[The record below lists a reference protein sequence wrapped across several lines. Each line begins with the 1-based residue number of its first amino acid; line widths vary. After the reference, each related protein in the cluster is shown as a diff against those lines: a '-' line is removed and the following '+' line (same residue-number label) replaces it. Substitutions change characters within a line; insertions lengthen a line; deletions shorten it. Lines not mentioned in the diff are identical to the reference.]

1 MEGSI
6 QDYKCNIRKDPNSFY
21 YRSNH
26 YNFAINNIPSP
37 FLFNGVHDD
46 CHLAIDEIDKIEFDA
61 LQKRTKL
68 AFVIAWR

>member
-6 QDYKCNIRKDPNSFY
+6 QDYKCNIRKDPNRFY